1 MSVADMTS
9 ALTPRQF
16 ADFSTFIAQ
25 HLGIKMPPSK
35 QVMLQSRL
43 HRRLRELG
51 LDSFAEY
58 HERFFRDE
66 AAQADEKAAKAGTFT
81 HIEFRQESSPG
92 RWADTNLRESKARFQ
107 LLLGFG
113 Q

>member
-1 MSVADMTS
+1 MGREDIGRS
-9 ALTPRQF
+9 RRGE
-16 ADFSTFIAQ
+16 AQ
-25 HLGIKMPPSK
+25 HDESGEK
-35 QVMLQSRL
+35 
-43 HRRLRELG
+43 G
-51 LDSFAEY
+51 
-58 HERFFRDE
+58 E
-66 AAQADEKAAKAGTFT
+66 AAQADEKAAKAGTFA